1 MPKSGHAE
9 INLRRLA
16 MQLGSQ
22 LPSDGKTAREV
33 LGYMEELI
41 SWETEPKD
49 AQVVALTV
57 AASK

>member
-33 LGYMEELI
+33 LGYME
-41 SWETEPKD
+41 
-49 AQVVALTV
+49 
-57 AASK
+57 

>member
-1 MPKSGHAE
+1 
-9 INLRRLA
+9 

-41 SWETEPKD
+41 AWETESND